1 MYDRKYLNW
10 WTQKY
15 HSETPVEKKMD
26 CYLLA
31 QNKAEAI
38 IEHQRNREWPVWAS
52 NYNIYQQ
59 HEIKIFITSDPSRNN
74 TDVCLRHNDICGWQG
89 INPSPKL
96 VIKSPTCWSITAL
109 INSSPKCW
117 WWLRN
122 ACITEMANNAAEIK
136 QFYHRNIIFVT
147 ELIKLS
153 PKGPN
158 ASPKFNPVSPVA
170 FKSEIRYNL
179 WYIVYFE
186 CIFKQSLR

>member
-1 MYDRKYLNW
+1 MKIEICHETVPESCPSESKNDHQPTQISIQFGTLNTPYVLKKYESSMVKNIPNHRDLRQNICRSYNTPHCAERW
-10 WTQKY
+10 RTQR
-15 HSETPVEKKMD
+15 T
-26 CYLLA
+26 
-31 QNKAEAI
+31 
-38 IEHQRNREWPVWAS
+38 R
-52 NYNIYQQ
+52 
-59 HEIKIFITSDPSRNN
+59 
-74 TDVCLRHNDICGWQG
+74 QG

-136 QFYHRNIIFVT
+136 QFCHRNIIFVT

-158 ASPKFNPVSPVA
+158 PSPKFNPVSPVA

>member
-1 MYDRKYLNW
+1 MELP
-10 WTQKY
+10 T
-15 HSETPVEKKMD
+15 HP
-26 CYLLA
+26 
-31 QNKAEAI
+31 
-38 IEHQRNREWPVWAS
+38 
-52 NYNIYQQ
+52 
-59 HEIKIFITSDPSRNN
+59 ITSFFNISAWQLFYNLQS
-74 TDVCLRHNDICGWQG
+74 CLQVSFSGGAVDNKRLWNSFWQG

-136 QFYHRNIIFVT
+136 QFCHRNIIFVT

-158 ASPKFNPVSPVA
+158 PSPKFNPVSPVA